1 MSDSTN
7 KKRPA
12 PLSFKPD
19 LEDAARR
26 FDAFFAGDLIDRPPV
41 CITAPRRGRTL
52 PPRLTY
58 HDRVHRDID
67 EILDITLQTAEATY
81 YGGEAMPKFWPS
93 LATDEVAAFCGAEIK
108 FSADSGDTNWAVPF
122 VEDWDTVLPLRLRED
137 APLWQRMRK
146 LLQRYADRLAGKM
159 LVMPLD
165 LHTNMD
171 LLMSIRGSER
181 LCMDLIDQPEM
192 IDRAMD
198 SARAVFR
205 ELWDAITA
213 DARMYEHG
221 FAHDVYSMEGAAT
234 LQCDFS
240 CMIGPEM
247 FRRWV
252 LPALEEEAAI
262 VKHVMYHWD
271 GPDAVKHADDLIAS
285 KGLHTL
291 GYVPG
296 AGHGTHIDHLDLLRK
311 IQNGGKA
318 VYVWGP
324 PEQIMAI
331 HPHLKPEKTLYWSW
345 AKTEDDA
352 RKLVD
357 WLAKNT

>member
-1 MSDSTN
+1 MD
-7 KKRPA
+7 KAAAPCKPA
-12 PLSFKPD
+12 PLLFKPD
-19 LEDAARR
+19 LQEADRR
-26 FDAFFAGDLIDRPPV
+26 FKAFYVGDLIDRPPC
-41 CITAPRRGRTL
+41 CITAPRRGGTL
-52 PPRLTY
+52 PSRLTY
-58 HDRVHRDID
+58 YDRVHKEID
-67 EILDITLQTAEATY
+67 EILDTTLAAAELTY
-81 YGGEAMPKFWPS
+81 YGGEALPKFWPS
-93 LATDEVAAFCGAEIK
+93 FATDEVAAFCGGEIK
-108 FSADSGDTNWAVPF
+108 WSQDSGDTNWSVPF
-122 VEDWDTVLPLRLRED
+122 VDNWESALPLRLQED
-137 APLWQRMRK
+137 NPLWQRMRK
-146 LLQRYADRLAGKM
+146 LLRRCSERLAGKM

-171 LLMSIRGSER
+171 LLMAVRGSER
-181 LCMDLIDQPEM
+181 LCMDLVDQPEM
-192 IDRAMD
+192 IDQAME
-198 SARAVFR
+198 SARQIFR
-205 ELWDAITA
+205 DLWEAITS
-213 DARMYEHG
+213 DAKMYELG

-240 CMIGPEM
+240 CMIGPDM

-252 LPALEEEAAI
+252 LPALEEEASI

-296 AGHGTHIDHLDLLRK
+296 AGNGTFLDHLDLLQK
-311 IQNGGKA
+311 VQQGGKA

-324 PEQIMAI
+324 PERLMAI

-345 AKTEDDA
+345 AKTEDEA
-352 RKLVD
+352 RRFID